1 MKKHIPN
8 ILTISRIALTILLFA
23 LLIGIDASRGSLY
36 FWAFVFFAVISA
48 TDFLDGFLARRW
60 KVESRFGRVAD
71 PFADKIFITGC
82 FIIFAFQQ
90 IPVMENLPPGA
101 ADALRWSL
109 ALIILLRESAVTIVR
124 QIAEKKGFDF
134 SASKFGKI
142 KMFSQC
148 ILGAYVLLHSAIFT
162 GSMLSDC
169 LLAAGIIFTAAAT
182 AGSGIEAAL
191 RLYKAYINQN
201 TPA

>member
-8 ILTISRIALTILLFA
+8 ILTISRIALTFVLFAILLT
-23 LLIGIDASRGSLY
+23 IDSSNGSLY
-36 FWAFVFFAVISA
+36 FWCFVFFAVISA

-71 PFADKIFITGC
+71 PFADKIFIAGC
-82 FIIFAFQQ
+82 FLIFAFEQ
-90 IPVMENLPPGA
+90 IPVMENLPA
-101 ADALRWSL
+101 AAGEVIRWGL
-109 ALIILLRESAVTIVR
+109 AAVILLRESAVTIVR

-134 SASKFGKI
+134 SASQFGKV

-148 ILGAYVLLHSAIFT
+148 VLGAYVLVHSAFFA
-162 GSMLSDC
+162 GSAVSDW
-169 LLAAGIIFTAAAT
+169 LLAAGFIFTAVAT
-182 AGSGIEAAL
+182 AGSGIEAAI
-191 RLYKAYINQN
+191 RLYKAYKNQH